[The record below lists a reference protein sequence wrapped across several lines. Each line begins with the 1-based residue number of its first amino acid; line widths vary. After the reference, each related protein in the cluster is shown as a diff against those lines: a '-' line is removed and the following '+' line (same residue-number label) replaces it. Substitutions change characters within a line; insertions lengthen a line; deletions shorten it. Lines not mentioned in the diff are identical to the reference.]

1 MQKITFPTSSPV
13 VLGQVNSQAAQSRM
27 IDAVGELYLPQAHDG
42 PRPAVILVQGLGGV
56 KDARERTYGPMLAE
70 LGYVA
75 LVVDSFATRNADKT
89 EHTLRA
95 LKVTEAM
102 ILADAFAALGYLADH
117 PAVDSD
123 RINIAGFS
131 YGGMIT
137 VLTAYDQIAR
147 LYRPDGLRFAGHVSY
162 YGSSIPRLDDPTAT
176 GAPVLIM
183 LGGLDRNVQIARTHQ
198 IADDLRG
205 GGAPVEVIVF
215 EDAYHQWDADDIERR
230 FVLFSLHD
238 CRMRVGRD
246 NRIRDEGLG
255 VRYGGK
261 FLRGLCIARQTSIRG
276 YHIQRCEKTLSRS
289 NALLL
294 DFLAKGSDSQSQS
307 AGSGLVRESAA

>member
-1 MQKITFPTSSPV
+1 MQNVTFPTTSPV
-13 VLGQVNSQAAQSRM
+13 VLGDVDSRATRSRR
-27 IDAVGELYLPQAHDG
+27 IDAVGELYLPRNHEG
-42 PRPAVILVQGLGGV
+42 RRPAIILVQGLGGV

-70 LGYVA
+70 QGYVA
-75 LVVDSFATRNADKT
+75 LVVDSFATRDAHKT

-102 ILADAFAALGYLADH
+102 ILADAFAALGYLAEH
-117 PAVDSD
+117 PAVDPD
-123 RINIAGFS
+123 RIHIAGFS

-137 VLTAYDQIAR
+137 VLSAYDQIAR
-147 LYRPDGLRFAGHVSY
+147 LYRPDGLKFAGHISY

-183 LGGLDRNVQIARTHQ
+183 LGGLDRNVKIERTHQ

-238 CRMRVGRD
+238 CHMRVGRD

-255 VRYGGK
+255 LRYGGR
-261 FLRGLCIARQTSIRG
+261 FLRGLCIARQTSVRG

-289 NALLL
+289 NELLL
-294 DFLAKGSDSQSQS
+294 DFLAGGRRGEVQPTRD
-307 AGSGLVRESAA
+307 GLVGESAA